1 MADTIRPDLCILGGT
16 ALGIDL
22 AIAAR
27 GRGLDVV
34 LVKLPSDAGG
44 DAPGERLRRAAV
56 RASAGRAQAIR
67 TASRVGLE
75 NGEPKVSFRLVAE
88 HAQAMANG
96 VAHHSAPHRLVA
108 LGITV
113 LDGAARFTDPQTLHS
128 GDTVI
133 RARQFALA
141 TGSRP
146 VVPALPGLDQVA
158 YFTPD
163 TIGDNLRKLSHLVVV
178 GGSAGALDLA
188 QSYRRLGSAVTLVPQ
203 GELLGGFDPEL
214 VALLLRGLREEG
226 VVVLEGAKVAA
237 IVPRSQGTGVTL
249 EGPEGLGSLDVSH
262 ILVAMGGKAVLP
274 SDLLE
279 QARLRRD
286 ADDADALAVSANG
299 QTSSRRITAL
309 GGAAGEDQGQVATL
323 QGRLLIERLLGR
335 GNGRLHPGLVPRVL
349 MTDPPLAQAGTLAP
363 LPSAKGARV
372 FRSNASENHAAR
384 ALGQASGEAKVVVD
398 ADGTLMGAGVVGPG
412 AGEIVAMITLAM
424 QRGLKLGDLATLA
437 VPEPST
443 AALLADLADQ
453 YLANN
458 KPTRRIGFLPKLGR

>member
-34 LVKLPSDAGG
+34 LVKLPSDAGE
-44 DAPGERLRRAAV
+44 DAPGEHLRRAAV

-249 EGPEGLGSLDVSH
+249 EGADGPGSLDVSH

-286 ADDADALAVSANG
+286 LDDADGLAVSANG
-299 QTSSRRITAL
+299 
-309 GGAAGEDQGQVATL
+309 
-323 QGRLLIERLLGR
+323 
-335 GNGRLHPGLVPRVL
+335 
-349 MTDPPLAQAGTLAP
+349 
-363 LPSAKGARV
+363 
-372 FRSNASENHAAR
+372 
-384 ALGQASGEAKVVVD
+384 
-398 ADGTLMGAGVVGPG
+398 
-412 AGEIVAMITLAM
+412 
-424 QRGLKLGDLATLA
+424 
-437 VPEPST
+437 
-443 AALLADLADQ
+443 
-453 YLANN
+453 
-458 KPTRRIGFLPKLGR
+458 